1 MPGASFLYRVR
12 QRVGVADTRER
23 EGDRAIEEVFYP
35 DERIPFVNW
44 QQFSGAKPAVVLVG
58 VVTLLSFVTGLSN
71 LSQSSLALEGPLASV
86 LPAAR
91 GFATFG
97 GVLFA
102 FLLGP
107 VTVGLQRRKVVAW
120 RAAMVLLPV
129 LAALPLTTLGTTDV
143 PLLAVVAATVPL
155 LAWNRDQF
163 DQTLDLSPLQIASLS
178 SILGVMLYGTVG
190 AYGLRG
196 RGLAVETWSDAIYYV
211 IVTISTVGYG
221 DVTPT
226 TPVAKWFSLSIILLG
241 TGAFTVSVGA
251 LVGPAIESRMA
262 SAFGN
267 MTVSEL
273 KLLEDHVVVLGHGDL
288 TASLLTTLEDETD
301 VVVVTDD
308 ADAAADLTDAD
319 VNVLTDDP
327 TDESVLRDAQVET
340 ARGVVAASRDD
351 ARNVLAVLA
360 AKNAEPDARVVAA
373 ANEAKHV
380 DKLEAVGAD
389 EIINPRSIGGRLL
402 GQSVLDDPDADAPLG
417 ALREDGA
424 D

>member
-1 MPGASFLYRVR
+1 MS
-12 QRVGVADTRER
+12 DTRE
-23 EGDRAIEEVFYP
+23 GQSDRAIEDVFYP

-44 QQFSGAKPAVVLVG
+44 QQFSGAKPTVLLVG
-58 VVTLLSFVTGLSN
+58 AITLLAFVTGLSN
-71 LSQSSLALEGPLASV
+71 LSQASVALDGPLAPY
-86 LPAAR
+86 LPVAT
-91 GFATFG
+91 GFARFG

-107 VTVGLQRRKVVAW
+107 VTVGLQRRKAIAW
-120 RAAMVLLPV
+120 RIALVLLPA
-129 LAALPLTTLGTTDV
+129 LALLPLTTLQTTDV
-143 PLLAVVAATVPL
+143 PLLLVVLVTIPL
-155 LAWNRDQF
+155 LVWNRDQF
-163 DQTLDLSPLQIASLS
+163 DQALDLSPLQIASLS
-178 SILGVMLYGTVG
+178 SVLGVVLYGTVG

-196 RGLAVETWSDAIYYV
+196 NGLAIESWSDAVYYV

-288 TASLLTTLEDETD
+288 TASLLETLEDETD

-308 ADAAADLTDAD
+308 ADVAADLTDED

-327 TDESVLRDAQVET
+327 TDESVLADAQVET
-340 ARGVVAASRDD
+340 ARGVVAGSRDD
-351 ARNVLAVLA
+351 AQNVLAVLA
-360 AKNAEPDARVVAA
+360 SKTVAPDVRVVAA
-373 ANEAKHV
+373 ANEQKHA
-380 DKLEAVGAD
+380 DKLASVGAD
-389 EIINPRSIGGRLL
+389 EIINPRTIGGRLL
-402 GQSVLDDPDADAPLG
+402 GRSVLDDEDDASLTAVLG
-417 ALREDGA
+417 GDEDSESESGSGPGSGLG
-424 D
+424 